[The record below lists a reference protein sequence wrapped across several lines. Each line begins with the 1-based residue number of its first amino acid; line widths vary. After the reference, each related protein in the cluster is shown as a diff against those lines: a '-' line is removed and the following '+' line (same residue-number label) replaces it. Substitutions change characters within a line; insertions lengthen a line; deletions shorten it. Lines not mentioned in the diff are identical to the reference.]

1 MVRKIISR
9 KILTIPEVKQLL
21 EERDKKNELTY
32 TQRIT
37 LDYTL
42 KFSKIAVEDAKKL
55 INILISEFG
64 IDEETAYQIVNAMPL
79 TIEELSVFLGG
90 TRLFSEED
98 LKKIVEKLKQ
108 FSATQASDTCS
119 SYLLC
124 SIFLI

>member
-108 FSATQASDTCS
+108 FSATQASDT
-119 SYLLC
+119 
-124 SIFLI
+124 